1 MKPFSFF
8 RSIIRACFLRC
19 LALIASLICLLPA
32 IGSAGSVLLMVTN
45 VDPTI
50 GRVKFLT
57 APTNAVP
64 KWTTNS
70 FAITNS
76 GATSVTNL
84 ITGLAP
90 GPTWAMCYYVG
101 TNGVA
106 GGLSTNLL
114 QFTVPPDANEPVIV
128 PFSMLIDDGGS
139 MLIARDINGPYRE
152 RFSAR
157 IVRMP
162 ITAASVSTP
171 PPDQIAVTWTHY
183 ADDPQQFAI
192 SQTALLA
199 MKAAARAKPPL
210 P

>member
-8 RSIIRACFLRC
+8 RSIIPVCSLKC
-19 LALIASLICLLPA
+19 LALIASLILLLPA

-45 VDPTI
+45 VDATI

-70 FAITNS
+70 FSITNS
-76 GATSVTNL
+76 VGSVTNL
-84 ITGLAP
+84 ITGLPA
-90 GPTWAMCYYVG
+90 GPTWATCYYIG

-106 GGLSTNLL
+106 GGLSTNVI
-114 QFTVPPDANEPVIV
+114 QFTVPPDAGEPVIV
-128 PFSMLIDDGGS
+128 PFSMLLDDGGT
-139 MLIARDINGPYRE
+139 MLIARDIKGPYRE

-157 IVRMP
+157 IVRAP

-171 PPDQIAVTWTHY
+171 PPDQIAVTWAHY
-183 ADDPQQFAI
+183 ADDPQQFAM
-192 SQTALLA
+192 SAGAYLQ
-199 MKAAARAKPPL
+199 MKAAARPKPAVP
-210 P
+210 